1 MQERS
6 DFTGILVIVCV
17 LIMIVLQVMTMI
29 QSDRLYRKLNDVAEQ
44 MKVGEVSTLSQ
55 D

>member
-1 MQERS
+1 MRDRS
-6 DFTGILVIVCV
+6 NFTGVLVIVCI

-29 QSDRLYRKLNDVAEQ
+29 QSDRLYRKLNDIDKQLKAQ
-44 MKVGEVSTLSQ
+44 EVPALSQ